1 MRKSLIAEAVKLAF
15 DKGYRVQG
23 DGTVLSKSGHKRV
36 LRLGGKPG
44 REYWKFTV
52 KHGTVSRPIP
62 VHQLLAYQKFG
73 VAALEEGVHVRHL
86 NGDALDNT
94 PDNIAIGSPTDNIMD
109 RDPCDRK
116 EHASN
121 LVVTRKLS
129 FEDVENMKR
138 KRKSG
143 LSYKEIAK
151 SYGVV
156 KSTAMRA
163 IKGQTYK
170 L

>member
-1 MRKSLIAEAVKLAF
+1 M
-15 DKGYRVQG
+15 
-23 DGTVLSKSGHKRV
+23 
-36 LRLGGKPG
+36 
-44 REYWKFTV
+44 
-52 KHGTVSRPIP
+52 
-62 VHQLLAYQKFG
+62 HQLLAYQKFG

-116 EHASN
+116 EHASKARASA